1 MRRANHQVISS
12 DSRPSGIA
20 FQITAVINRDSDILC
35 RAGGEEFLLLLPGIS
50 AESARQAGERLRQH
64 IADHPFE
71 PVGTITVSLGVA
83 HFPSFHIDAEQAL
96 RLADKALYLAKEQG
110 RNRVVVYPYAD

>member
-1 MRRANHQVISS
+1 M
-12 DSRPSGIA
+12 
-20 FQITAVINRDSDILC
+20 
-35 RAGGEEFLLLLPGIS
+35 PGIS
-50 AESARQAGERLRQH
+50 TDSARQAGERLRQH

-83 HFPSFHIDAEQAL
+83 HFPSFHVDAEQAL
-96 RLADKALYLAKEQG
+96 RLADKALYMAKEQG